1 MGENVLVPSLKNLK
15 IKFSAQSDFD
25 KNCSVIND
33 QFSLQKTFYRLNQ
46 DDIASQTLSDG
57 TVLLVL
63 YFLFIYT
70 FLYWYFVQC
79 VYFCKAKHQLQRM

>member
-33 QFSLQKTFYRLNQ
+33 QFSL
-46 DDIASQTLSDG
+46 
-57 TVLLVL
+57 
-63 YFLFIYT
+63 
-70 FLYWYFVQC
+70 
-79 VYFCKAKHQLQRM
+79 